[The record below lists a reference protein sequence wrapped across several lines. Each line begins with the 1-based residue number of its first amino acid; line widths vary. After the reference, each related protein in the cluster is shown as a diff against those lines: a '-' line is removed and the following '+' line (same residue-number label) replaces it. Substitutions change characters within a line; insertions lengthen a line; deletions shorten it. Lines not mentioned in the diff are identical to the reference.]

1 MYYGLAKKQDYFA
14 ERVNRFIAMAS
25 TPIAN
30 AYCGEYEDQV
40 KKFLRLEELGVYN
53 IGGFDASSATLD
65 PVCSMIGGSIC
76 DEVRDLEE
84 SFTAAKPVK
93 LLMHAFQNCIAQ
105 RFQEPQSLEK
115 WAAGEIYTPIV
126 DYANIDRVPV
136 THIHPIEDTLC
147 DPVIAEYQFAQ
158 LGTKEK
164 YLSWE
169 KGGHIS
175 FYIEMYD
182 DKVTRIVSAI
192 ENGFTVASAIKTSSV
207 VITAVSLLGA
217 SSILMF

>member
-1 MYYGLAKKQDYFA
+1 M
-14 ERVNRFIAMAS
+14 
-25 TPIAN
+25 N
-30 AYCGEYEDQV
+30 AYQ
-40 KKFLRLEELGVYN
+40 
-53 IGGFDASSATLD
+53 S
-65 PVCSMIGGSIC
+65 
-76 DEVRDLEE
+76 
-84 SFTAAKPVK
+84 
-93 LLMHAFQNCIAQ
+93 CIAQ
-105 RFQEPQSLEK
+105 RSQEPQSLEK
-115 WAAGEIYTPIV
+115 WAAGEIYTPII

-136 THIHPIEDTLC
+136 THIHPIEDTIC
-147 DPVIAEYQFAQ
+147 DPVMAEYHFTQ

-169 KGGHIS
+169 KGGHVI
-175 FYIEMYD
+175 FYTNVYD